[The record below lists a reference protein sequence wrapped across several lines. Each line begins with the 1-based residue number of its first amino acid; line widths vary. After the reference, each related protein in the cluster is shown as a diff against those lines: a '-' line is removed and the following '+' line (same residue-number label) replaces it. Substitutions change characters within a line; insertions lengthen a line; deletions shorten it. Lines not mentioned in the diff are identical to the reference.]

1 MRTNEVPTSVPPP
14 LLGGE
19 IEVVRFAHR
28 PNYYTHTYVPVEQR
42 YASKSC
48 RTTDLEIA
56 KERAIQTWRLCR
68 NLTEDGGSPLGT
80 HIEEAVHSYLK
91 EQEQRFVA
99 GDIGES
105 TWRGFKSFFV
115 NAFILQCC

>member
-1 MRTNEVPTSVPPP
+1 MLFQDRRARYLKPLLPQRVSGCQKVRTNEVPTSVPPP

-56 KERAIQTWRLCR
+56 KERAIQL
-68 NLTEDGGSPLGT
+68 LP
-80 HIEEAVHSYLK
+80 HAVGANQK
-91 EQEQRFVA
+91 WC
-99 GDIGES
+99 G
-105 TWRGFKSFFV
+105 
-115 NAFILQCC
+115 